1 MSFTASKCYEKRTN
15 NAIHLC
21 CLGKTN
27 IYFKLKNDM
36 LFYEIQSWKFIR
48 NKIKQKRSF
57 YMENIKTELINNA
70 IHKFLIHK
78 H

>member
-1 MSFTASKCYEKRTN
+1 
-15 NAIHLC
+15 
-21 CLGKTN
+21 
-27 IYFKLKNDM
+27 M